1 MEKRI
6 ISDTVSIDTFGG
18 ITFID
23 LSNKYSE
30 KVAEIMC
37 KYENVHDIRV
47 TCESYEYNDG
57 ENIEKE
63 LIIHFMRNET
73 DDEYDRRKCWEE
85 LHNKETQK
93 RELIMLKELIDK
105 YADVAKEYINES
117 KK

>member
-1 MEKRI
+1 MGKRI

-63 LIIHFMRNET
+63 LIIHFRRNET
-73 DDEYDRRKCWEE
+73 DDEYDRRKRWEE
-85 LHNKETQK
+85 YNNKENQK
-93 RELIMLKELIDK
+93 RDLVRLKELIDK
-105 YADVAKEYINES
+105 YTDVAKEYIM
-117 KK
+117 K